1 MTRQLTKWLLEPS
14 LVLAVFALTCF
25 GVAMIYSAGVVHIPN
40 DVTQN
45 AWIRQ
50 GTWFV
55 LAVIAF
61 IVVVRVPVR
70 WIEWVALPSYT
81 LSILLLV
88 STLVVGTG
96 VGTAAGVKSFIQIG
110 SFSFQPSE
118 IAKIATILFLARFLS
133 QRKDPLNSVQDL
145 LLPALLVGLPLV
157 LVMLQ
162 PDLGTTMAFGGILF
176 GKSMVTPSDP
186 PLIKSLSYVI
196 GIYSCFC
203 QRRD

>member
-1 MTRQLTKWLLEPS
+1 MMRQLTKWLLEPS
-14 LVLAVFALTCF
+14 LVLAVLALTCF

-50 GTWFV
+50 WTWFI
-55 LAVIAF
+55 LAVTAF

-96 VGTAAGVKSFIQIG
+96 VGTAAGVKSWIQIG

-133 QRKDPLNSVQDL
+133 QRKNPLNSVQDL
-145 LLPALLVGLPLV
+145 LLPALLVGLPLA

-162 PDLGTTMAFGGILF
+162 PDLGTAMAVGGSF
-176 GKSMVTPSDP
+176 SRCSSGRVP
-186 PLIKSLSYVI
+186 
-196 GIYSCFC
+196 
-203 QRRD
+203 Q